1 MAQAVRQSTTKP
13 LSSLFRDP
21 YVAAAFKAAEDDGLS
36 PAQVNVD
43 PPRSPASGGAEAV
56 QVTRTLETA

>member
-1 MAQAVRQSTTKP
+1 MATQQHTTKP

-36 PAQVNVD
+36 PAPVSVD
-43 PPRSPASGGAEAV
+43 PPHSPASGAAEPV
-56 QVTRTLETA
+56 QTIRPLETA